1 MTKRLSCYSF
11 DELLFLPKRELKKLL
26 KESVDDIRRI
36 LDPDGKLQMQSKP
49 KNRLISNLIEFYDE
63 ADC

>member
-11 DELLFLPKRELKKLL
+11 DELLYLPKRELKKLL

-36 LDPDGKLQMQSKP
+36 LDPDGELQMQSKP